1 MERRGRGAGKTHRYT
16 CMQGSCGTS
25 IPYAYGWKT
34 LTKILANQIQQQHVK
49 RIIHYDQIGLFPQNA
64 RLIQHMKIIYCFTMF
79 KITILH
85 CWNMCL
91 VFQLSSMFFLKW
103 AKLILFMSYIFTIC
117 STFLSASSYSF
128 LMKFHPNYIWILLNL
143 VEVTWFH
150 RMVYTA
156 YLYR

>member
-1 MERRGRGAGKTHRYT
+1 MQPWSTFGISRKGGPSQETGKEPASEVGAQLGEYGGLAAHQMERRGCGAGKTHRYT

-85 CWNMCL
+85 C
-91 VFQLSSMFFLKW
+91 
-103 AKLILFMSYIFTIC
+103 
-117 STFLSASSYSF
+117 
-128 LMKFHPNYIWILLNL
+128 
-143 VEVTWFH
+143 
-150 RMVYTA
+150 
-156 YLYR
+156 